1 MSSSPRNL
9 PSDLVLFPS
18 QLYENALTENQKLK
32 TKLQEAQLELADIKA
47 KLEKM
52 AQVRK
57 GEQSRGGRSTRKAG
71 GWVEASY
78 LGDRLGDGVK
88 VALPLSRL
96 GGSSYLT

>member
-1 MSSSPRNL
+1 MSSSPGSP

-18 QLYENALTENQKLK
+18 QLYESALTENQKLK

-57 GEQSRGGRSTRKAG
+57 DEQGQGGGSTRKAG
-71 GWVEASY
+71 AG
-78 LGDRLGDGVK
+78 
-88 VALPLSRL
+88 
-96 GGSSYLT
+96 